1 MVVIKKFENTIP
13 IDFGEFELRFVVS
26 DDNVLKLA
34 ELKDYAK
41 ELQEKLSRLSGTTED
56 LKTVKD
62 LAKELWVRLFD
73 EDTFNRVYD
82 ACGRS
87 CIPTFLS
94 AVQTIKG
101 IADEMENS
109 MTVDKYIKYL
119 DIDHA

>member
-13 IDFGEFELRFVVS
+13 VDFGEFELRFVVS
-26 DDNVLKLA
+26 DENILKLA

-41 ELQEKLSRLSGTTED
+41 EIQEKISKLSGTTSD
-56 LKTVKD
+56 LKIVKD
-62 LAKELWVRLFD
+62 LAKDLWVKLFD
-73 EDTFNRVYD
+73 EDTFNRVYEV
-82 ACGRS
+82 CGRS

>member
-13 IDFGEFELRFVVS
+13 VDFGEFELRFVVS
-26 DDNVLKLA
+26 DENILKLA

-41 ELQEKLSRLSGTTED
+41 ELQEKLSNLSGTTSD

-62 LAKELWVRLFD
+62 LAKDLWVKLFD
-73 EDTFNRVYD
+73 EDTFNRIYD
-82 ACGRS
+82 VCGRS
-87 CIPTFLS
+87 CIPTFLA

-119 DIDHA
+119 DVDHA

>member
-13 IDFGEFELRFVVS
+13 VDFGEFELRFVVS
-26 DDNVLKLA
+26 DENILKLA

-41 ELQEKLSRLSGTTED
+41 ELQEKISKLSGTISD
-56 LKTVKD
+56 LKTVKE
-62 LAKELWVRLFD
+62 LAKDLWVKLFD
-73 EDTFNRVYD
+73 EDTFNRVYEV
-82 ACGRS
+82 CGRS